1 MRENSLTR
9 EGAIFKLNFLSLI
22 DKTIESILPI
32 QYEFPLEKITTN
44 LKEEEEYQQFIYNI
58 FIPRLKEFI
67 DENMSF
73 YKIVAIEL
81 KIKND
86 QILNNNLDENDKN
99 NDPEYLYKNQSIKI
113 KLNEKGFQE
122 VRDDILNMLFID
134 FINSSGERNYNFM
147 YYYLEE
153 NDENELDE
161 EDYSLLNLK
170 NFISYRKINIHNKI
184 DDYEYKISFKFKEY
198 LKIVLN
204 KEFYT
209 QFKFWFHFLLQK
221 IKINIVSI
229 EYEYYMNYNDLEND
243 ESDKD
248 LKNNKKNN
256 DSNDLLRKKIINFY
270 NEYENFVDDI
280 LNDKSPHSILKNV
293 HKNKRPKITLI
304 LINNKRWVDDL
315 LFKIEEEIHDTKR
328 LFINYIQKEQNNNNI
343 KINDIKE
350 IQTNKIHTN
359 TINTTNNNKINK
371 NLYYNNIY
379 IKLYGKYSI
388 YQLNN
393 ILDKKNI
400 NSIENI
406 IINIDNFSN
415 FEYISLM
422 QEEEKIINSI
432 SSNATKLFTS
442 LNKYLIKIK
451 KDKLKSIVFYIK
463 YFNNSNILLTE
474 IQDKFNEFMIDL
486 IKQSAYV
493 KYINIFF
500 SNIINEDDYNY
511 NNDSYIKSDLIYS
524 LPYLDEYE
532 YKNIKLSNTNKKR
545 FKLVLFDNNIRIKK
559 SQTIDF
565 YYFEYFSLQRIT
577 KLVLGYIY
585 NISELNSFLNK
596 IKLYEL
602 CNMKNFICFLKSN
615 NKINEKSL
623 TTFFKLQWPKNTLTS
638 IKIIF
643 EKFVK
648 IKEDSL
654 MLYPRK
660 NKNIVLVDMNKI
672 FNSIINEFYYKTMS
686 KDEIAK
692 IMLDKYQGDLGG
704 TMIVD
709 KKNNDSFE
717 QKINIIKKKKNN
729 SNNENEE
736 NSTTNNNNT
745 NITNTKNRNTTNI
758 SMIQNSKNILL
769 QTSQPTLNFIL
780 DNNNRNNLMNDLK
793 SVNDTYNNN
802 NRLYNNTNLNYKNN
816 YPLKSFLILNSETY
830 LKYFLN
836 SDTKELLKNTYLYN
850 SIMEKYKRNNSMIE
864 DKYNIIENCKKSLLV
879 LNKNKNSIFSL
890 LVSLTKTKKKNY
902 SKLLTSKLKY
912 KIIHYEYYKRVP
924 TIFDYVLTF
933 LNERILIYNDF
944 KYSKKLFKNVMGE

>member
-44 LKEEEEYQQFIYNI
+44 LKEEEEYQQFIYNT
-58 FIPRLKEFI
+58 FIPRLKEFMY
-67 DENMSF
+67 ENMSF

-134 FINSSGERNYNFM
+134 FINSSGERNYN
-147 YYYLEE
+147 YLNYIED
-153 NDENELDE
+153 NDENVLDE
-161 EDYSLLNLK
+161 EEYSLLNLK
-170 NFISYRKINIHNKI
+170 NFINYRKINIHNKI

-204 KEFYT
+204 KDLYT

-229 EYEYYMNYNDLEND
+229 EYEYYMNINELEND
-243 ESDKD
+243 ESEVD
-248 LKNNKKNN
+248 LTKKKNN
-256 DSNDLLRKKIINFY
+256 DNNNMLKNKIINFY

-280 LNDKSPHSILKNV
+280 LNDKSPHSILKTV

-304 LINNKRWVDDL
+304 LINNMRWVDDL
-315 LFKIEEEIHDTKR
+315 LFRIEEEMHDTKR
-328 LFINYIQKEQNNNNI
+328 LFINYIQKEEQNKNLR
-343 KINDIKE
+343 INDIKE
-350 IQTNKIHTN
+350 IQTNEIHTN
-359 TINTTNNNKINK
+359 SNNKINK

-379 IKLYGKYSI
+379 IKLFGKYSI
-388 YQLNN
+388 YQLND

-406 IINIDNFSN
+406 IINIDNFNN

-432 SSNATKLFTS
+432 RLNAIKIFTS

-500 SNIINEDDYNY
+500 SNIISEDDYNT
-511 NNDSYIKSDLIYS
+511 DSYIKSDLMYS

-532 YKNIKLSNTNKKR
+532 YKNIKLSSTNKKR

-577 KLVLGYIY
+577 KLVLGYIH
-585 NISELNSFLNK
+585 NISELNLFLNK

-643 EKFVK
+643 EKFAK

-654 MLYPRK
+654 MVYPRK

-672 FNSIINEFYYKTMS
+672 FNNIIHEFYFKTMS
-686 KDEIAK
+686 KDEIEK

-717 QKINIIKKKKNN
+717 QKINIIKKKKT

-736 NSTTNNNNT
+736 NSTTNNNT

-758 SMIQNSKNILL
+758 SMMQHSKNILL
-769 QTSQPTLNFIL
+769 QTSQPTINFIL
-780 DNNNRNNLMNDLK
+780 DNNNRNYLMNDLK
-793 SVNDTYNNN
+793 SVNDTFNNN
-802 NRLYNNTNLNYKNN
+802 NTLYNNSNLNNKNN

-850 SIMEKYKRNNSMIE
+850 SIMEKYKRNNSTIE

-890 LVSLTKTKKKNY
+890 LISLSKTKKKSY
-902 SKLLTSKLKY
+902 SRLLSSKLKY
-912 KIIHYEYYKRVP
+912 KIIHYEYYQRVP
-924 TIFDYVLTF
+924 TIFDYVISF

-944 KYSKKLFKNVMGE
+944 KYSKKLFKNVLGE

>member
-9 EGAIFKLNFLSLI
+9 EGAIFKLNFLSLV

-44 LKEEEEYQQFIYNI
+44 IKEEEEYQQFIYNT

-134 FINSSGERNYNFM
+134 FINSSGERNYIFM
-147 YYYLEE
+147 NDYFEDNEE
-153 NDENELDE
+153 NVYDE

-204 KEFYT
+204 KDLYT

-221 IKINIVSI
+221 IRINIVSI
-229 EYEYYMNYNDLEND
+229 EYEYYMNFNGLENE
-243 ESDKD
+243 ESELD
-248 LKNNKKNN
+248 LINNKKNN
-256 DSNDLLRKKIINFY
+256 NYNDNLRNNIINFY
-270 NEYENFVDDI
+270 NEYENFIDDI
-280 LNDKSPHSILKNV
+280 LNDKSPHSILKTI

-304 LINNKRWVDDL
+304 LINNMKWVDDL
-315 LFKIEEEIHDTKR
+315 LFKIEEEMHDTKR
-328 LFINYIQKEQNNNNI
+328 LFINYIQKEQNKKI

-350 IQTNKIHTN
+350 IQTNKNKIHS
-359 TINTTNNNKINK
+359 NNNKINN

-379 IKLYGKYSI
+379 IKLFGKYSI

-406 IINIDNFSN
+406 IINIDNFNN
-415 FEYISLM
+415 FEYISLI
-422 QEEEKIINSI
+422 QEEEKMLNSI
-432 SSNATKLFTS
+432 SRNTIKLFTS

-451 KDKLKSIVFYIK
+451 KDKLKSIIFYVK

-500 SNIINEDDYNY
+500 SNIISEDDYNS
-511 NNDSYIKSDLIYS
+511 DSYIKSDLIYS

-532 YKNIKLSNTNKKR
+532 YKNIKLSSQNKKS
-545 FKLVLFDNNIRIKK
+545 FKLVLFDNNIRIKN

-565 YYFEYFSLQRIT
+565 YYFEYYSFQRIT

-585 NISELNSFLNK
+585 NISELNLFLNK

-615 NKINEKSL
+615 NKVNEKSL

-660 NKNIVLVDMNKI
+660 NKNIVLMDMNKI
-672 FNSIINEFYYKTMS
+672 FKSIINEFYYKTMS
-686 KDEIAK
+686 KDEIEK

-729 SNNENEE
+729 LNNENEE
-736 NSTTNNNNT
+736 ISTTNNNT

-758 SMIQNSKNILL
+758 SMMQHSKNILL
-769 QTSQPTLNFIL
+769 QTSQPTINIIL
-780 DNNNRNNLMNDLK
+780 DNNNRNYKMNDLK
-793 SVNDTYNNN
+793 SVNDTFNNN
-802 NRLYNNTNLNYKNN
+802 NNLYNNTNINYKNN

-836 SDTKELLKNTYLYN
+836 NDTKELLKNTYLYN
-850 SIMEKYKRNNSMIE
+850 SIMEKYKRNNSTIE

-890 LVSLTKTKKKNY
+890 LISLTKNKNY

-924 TIFDYVLTF
+924 AIFDYILTF